1 MEEMKLLKGT
11 AVLAIWNDIRPETED
26 EFNRWHTREHLPERI
41 ATPGILTG
49 RRYANYEAESFRYYT
64 MYEAATFDVF
74 ASEGYFAT
82 ANSPSAWSPKVQKDF
97 YNFARQACHTV
108 MTRGRGIGGAMAT
121 ARIVYPP
128 RKADPE
134 ALEPKEAMNA
144 ATRRIV
150 EAAMEIECVTSAHL
164 CTAGT
169 IARTPSRK
177 GAIQNRPDAVRFD
190 AVLMVEAMG
199 RPQLAAALPR
209 LDAILAREPEC
220 IATYALEV
228 YDLACYFEAQQ

>member
-1 MEEMKLLKGT
+1 LLKGT

-49 RRYANYEAESFRYYT
+49 RRYANYEAKSFRYYT
-64 MYEAATFDVF
+64 MYEAAAFDVF

-82 ANSPSAWSPKVQKDF
+82 ANSPSEWSPKVQKDF

-108 MTRGRGIGGAMAT
+108 MTRGRGVGGAMAT
-121 ARIVYPP
+121 ARIVFPP
-128 RKADPE
+128 RSPDPG
-134 ALEPKEAMNA
+134 AREPKEAMNA
-144 ATRRIV
+144 ATRRII
-150 EAAMEIECVTSAHL
+150 EQAMQIECVTAAHL

-169 IARTPSRK
+169 IARVPSRK
-177 GAIQNRPDAVRFD
+177 GAIQNRPNTVRFD

-199 RPQLAAALPR
+199 RPQLTAALPKIDETLR
-209 LDAILAREPEC
+209 REGDC
-220 IATYALEV
+220 IASFALDV
-228 YDLACYFEAQQ
+228 YDLACYFEAGQ